1 MMKKPQS
8 YYSSSIPNKANA
20 RNQLHKLLLQH
31 KSEERI
37 LKEITDGACIYQQTK
52 ANQSALF
59 LAICHRYENVT
70 SKLLKIYEEDYKILL
85 ENGYTQDSTVLFAF
99 GKEDF
104 YFVESEISKF
114 SEKSSELG
122 CKIIILCKE
131 KNELKSCVKLLNPKT
146 EEDHLV
152 VLRIIEKIYNNGSF
166 DVNMKSF
173 FGDTLFHV
181 AAHQGYINVLEKLM
195 ALGAVF
201 DQQNDNKFTP
211 FYYACTNNNLEVV
224 KYIHKTYKVDLLKSL
239 METDLVFSIA
249 GAGNIEIFEYF
260 LKQIKQYEGEE
271 QLKDIFQLKTDY
283 HEYNVLQKAVV
294 NEKQE
299 FVIRCLEYNPDLIVK
314 NNCGDNILHLA
325 FKSQNGK
332 ELSHLLVKKR
342 PELLLKVNMNEW
354 TPLHILATRGW
365 TKEFIRIYQ
374 KYPNFKNSF
383 FCVAEDEKLSD
394 HSVKFKLTPAH
405 IVMVDVVGNSHF
417 ELAAFII
424 ENHPEQFES
433 SKYISELLNQAVGLK
448 NSIEFIK
455 QLQKLKNFNVNI
467 PDRNKNY
474 ALILALKARQLEN
487 YNYLV
492 STCTFENFN
501 AIIDVKEQT
510 NLLFYAIWEPIE
522 IDLKIESQK
531 TLSLDLDSDSDEEK
545 IVVEKKAPLATF
557 EIEDTYRDDFKEQKL
572 SYYKIFE
579 KLLSEK
585 VNVQLKDSFQ
595 ETLLHVAVRKNN
607 SEVLKRVLEC
617 GLNLE
622 DVDKNGNTLLHLV
635 NSVNIFRYL
644 MTKVKPEMLNQK
656 NNLGQTPL
664 VSFLKRFEFETKES
678 TELLKEILSYNPD
691 INVSDKN
698 KNTPLHVVSVESWA
712 NALIEQG
719 ADINATNFIGE
730 NVVHLALK
738 MQRWTLAKLFLTT
751 TSIDRFAVNNDNVSY
766 LGYIALSNVDYREI
780 FDGGLENMFEL
791 LIQKFT
797 NGKAMNGGSL
807 PISALFYDSDLPLRL
822 IKCHDADVH
831 SKSPENLTC
840 LHCAIILNSKLSFD
854 IVKELV
860 SKGVAINEPNEQGKT
875 PLMLSIEYKKSDIS
889 NYLLSQES
897 IELDLQDLIGY
908 TALHY
913 AAHHRNVEVICKLL
927 QSHANYHLL
936 NNENKSF
943 HDKLNQF
950 NKQLFCFYSNK
961 IQQK

>member
-1 MMKKPQS
+1 MIQPQP
-8 YYSSSIPNKANA
+8 YYSSSIPNKVNA

-31 KSEERI
+31 KSEENI
-37 LKEITDGACIYQQTK
+37 LKEITNGACVYQRTK

-70 SKLLKIYEEDYKILL
+70 STLLKIYEEDYKVML
-85 ENGYTQDSTVLFAF
+85 ENGFSKDSTVLFAF

-104 YFVESEISKF
+104 NFVESEISKL
-114 SEKSSELG
+114 SEKSSVESG

-131 KNELKSCVKLLNPKT
+131 KNELIPCVKLLNAKT
-146 EEDHLV
+146 EEDQLV
-152 VLRIIEKIYNNGSF
+152 ALRIIEKIYHNGSF
-166 DVNMKSF
+166 DVNIKSL

-181 AAHQGYINVLEKLM
+181 AAHQGYINVMEKLET
-195 ALGAVF
+195 LGAVF
-201 DQQNDNKFTP
+201 DQQNDKKITP
-211 FYYACTNNNLEVV
+211 FYYACINNNLEVV
-224 KYIHKTYKVDLLKSL
+224 KFIHKTFKVDLLKTLLES
-239 METDLVFSIA
+239 DLVFSIA
-249 GAGNIEIFEYF
+249 SAGNIEIFEYF
-260 LKQIKQYEGEE
+260 LKQIKKYEGEE
-271 QLKDIFQLKTDY
+271 QLKDIFQLKTHY
-283 HEYNVLQKAVV
+283 HEYNVLQKAIV

-332 ELSHLLVKKR
+332 ELSRLLIKKS
-342 PELLLKVNMNEW
+342 PELLLKENMNQW

-365 TKEFIRIYQ
+365 TKEFIGIYQ

-383 FCVAEDEKLSD
+383 FCVTEDEKLTD
-394 HSVKFKLTPAH
+394 HSAKLTPGH
-405 IVMVDVVGNSHF
+405 FVMTDVVGNSHF

-424 ENHPEQFES
+424 ENHPEHFES
-433 SKYISELLNQAVGLK
+433 SEFISELLNQAVGLE

-455 QLQKLKNFNVNI
+455 KLQKLKSFNVNV
-467 PDRNKNY
+467 PDRNGNY
-474 ALILALKARQLEN
+474 ALMLALKARQLEN
-487 YNYLV
+487 YNHLI
-492 STCTFENFN
+492 STCAINENFN
-501 AIIDVKEQT
+501 VIIDRKEKR
-510 NLLFYAIWEPIE
+510 NLLFYAIWEESIK
-522 IDLKIESQK
+522 IDLKIEQKK
-531 TLSLDLDSDSDEEK
+531 TLVLDLDSDSDEEK
-545 IVVEKKAPLATF
+545 LVEEKKAPLAAS
-557 EIEDTYRDDFKEQKL
+557 EIEDVPKDDFKEERL

-585 VNVQLKDSFQ
+585 VNVQLKDISQ
-595 ETLLHVAVRKNN
+595 ETLLHIAVKKNN
-607 SEVLKRVLEC
+607 SEVLKRVIEC

-635 NSVNIFRYL
+635 NSVNIFQFL

-656 NNLGQTPL
+656 NNHGQTPL
-664 VSFLKRFEFETKES
+664 VSFLNRFEVETKEA
-678 TELLKEILSYNPD
+678 TELLKAILSFNPD
-691 INVSDKN
+691 INASDKN
-698 KNTPLHVVSVESWA
+698 KNTPLHVVSAESWA
-712 NALIEQG
+712 KALIEQG

-738 MQRWTLAKLFLTT
+738 MQRWTLARFFLTT

-766 LGYIALSNVDYREI
+766 LGYIALANVDYHEI
-780 FDGGLENMFEL
+780 FGGGLEIMFEL

-822 IKCHDADVH
+822 INCQDADVH

-854 IVKELV
+854 IVKILL

-875 PLMLSIEYKKSDIS
+875 PLMLSIEYKKPDIS

-897 IELDLQDLIGY
+897 IELDVQDLMGD

-913 AAHHRNVEVICKLL
+913 AAHHQNVEVICKLL
-927 QSHANYHLL
+927 QHRAKYQLL

-943 HDKLNQF
+943 HHKLNQF
-950 NKQLFCFYSNK
+950 NQQLFCFYANIMQHK
-961 IQQK
+961 